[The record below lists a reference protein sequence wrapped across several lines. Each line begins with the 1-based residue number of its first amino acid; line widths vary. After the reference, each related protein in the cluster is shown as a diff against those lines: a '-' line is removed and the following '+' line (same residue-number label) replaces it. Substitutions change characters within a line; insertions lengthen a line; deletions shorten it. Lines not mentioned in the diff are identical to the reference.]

1 MYALQD
7 YIGEE
12 NLNRAIKAFRDE
24 TAYKGPPYPNTA
36 MLIKRIR
43 EVTPAHLQYVIDD
56 LFESIIIFDNRA
68 TKATYKQL
76 ANGKF
81 EVTVAVT
88 AKKRKSDDLGK
99 ETDAPLNDWIDIG
112 VLDEKGVP
120 LFIEKRKIEKEETE
134 FVLTVD
140 KKPAKAGI
148 DPLNK
153 LIDRRPKDNV
163 IAVEKA

>member
-1 MYALQD
+1 
-7 YIGEE
+7 
-12 NLNRAIKAFRDE
+12 
-24 TAYKGPPYPNTA
+24 
-36 MLIKRIR
+36 
-43 EVTPAHLQYVIDD
+43 VIDD
-56 LFESIIIFDNRA
+56 LFESIIVYDNRA

-76 ANGKF
+76 PNGKF
-81 EVTVAVT
+81 EVTVAVM
-88 AKKRKSDDLGK
+88 AKKRKSDELGK
-99 ETDAPLNDWIDIG
+99 ETDVLLNDWIDIG

-120 LFIEKRKIEKEETE
+120 LFLEKRKIEKEETV